1 MSRSG
6 FGRNAAE
13 NEPERVGVS
22 VARVVRQLGWAPSTA
37 GVSVI
42 ADWERIVGP
51 SIAANA
57 RAVASEGTTLVV
69 SVDDPAWATQLHWLE
84 ADLLARLA
92 AETGVQFERLAI
104 RVRPRRGRSGSPR

>member
-1 MSRSG
+1 MNRQRY
-6 FGRNAAE
+6 GRGGGDSD
-13 NEPERVGVS
+13 PERVGVS
-22 VARVVRQLGWAPSTA
+22 LARVVRQLGWAPNTA

-84 ADLLARLA
+84 SDLLARLA
-92 AETGVQFERLAI
+92 EETGVRFERLAI
-104 RVRPRRGRSGSPR
+104 RVRPRRGRP